1 MEQAGLHQGLA
12 LRLEVLANRIRTL
25 KDKMSRAEGLQK
37 IEGLA
42 GIERLE
48 RRYDELK
55 NHLDELNREGPGF
68 RHGMK
73 RKLERLSADLFGALD
88 DFIMR
93 TDSRYSP
100 EKPPAQASKPPK

>member
-1 MEQAGLHQGLA
+1 MEQAGLHRGLA

-25 KDKMSRAEGLQK
+25 KDKMSGAEGLRK

-48 RRYDELK
+48 R
-55 NHLDELNREGPGF
+55 
-68 RHGMK
+68 
-73 RKLERLSADLFGALD
+73 LSADPFGALD

-100 EKPPAQASKPPK
+100 EKHPAQVSKPSK